1 MKFTLHKNYSDL
13 NIEGDF
19 WNGKTALPD
28 EINVIARSDN
38 RYRAELELLST
49 LCQLHGYVTA
59 FDLLS
64 GTADATEKD
73 KDITAIL
80 LALRLYTHPKMP
92 LTNYSTDDVRL
103 KSGNFVF
110 SPVKMR

>member
-1 MKFTLHKNYSDL
+1 MKFILHKGYSDL
-13 NIEGDF
+13 NVEAGF

-28 EINVIARSDN
+28 EINVIARTDN

-49 LCQLHGYVTA
+49 LCSLHGYVTA

-64 GTADATEKD
+64 GTADSTEKD

-80 LALRLYTHPKMP
+80 IALRLYVHPKIP
-92 LTNYSTDDVRL
+92 LTNYSNDDTRL
-103 KSGNFVF
+103 KTGVF
-110 SPVKMR
+110 ALTPVKMR